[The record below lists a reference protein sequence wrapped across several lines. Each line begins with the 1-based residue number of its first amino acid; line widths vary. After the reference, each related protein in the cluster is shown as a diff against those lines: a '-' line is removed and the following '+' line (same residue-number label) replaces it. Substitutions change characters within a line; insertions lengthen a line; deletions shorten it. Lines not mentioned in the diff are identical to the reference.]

1 MRTVVAGLALLG
13 AACTGEMEDGALDG
27 GLGGG
32 NDAELVEGTA
42 IPTTATETIS
52 SETHAVG
59 DRLVVRVASDVSD
72 SAGTVVIPAGAEIGL
87 TISEMAP
94 AANKGGEGELT
105 FSVGDITING
115 ESHDIDARVAG
126 FAYEMK
132 GTGVGAEEV
141 GKTAVG
147 GVAGAIIGR
156 TVGGEKGTIPG
167 AIGGAAAGAAI
178 ADYTQD
184 RHIVIAA
191 GNRVSLVLTGT
202 FDG

>member
-1 MRTVVAGLALLG
+1 MRTAPFLTTLFLL
-13 AACTGEMEDGALDG
+13 AACTGEAGMDG
-27 GLGGG
+27 GPGGG
-32 NDAELVEGTA
+32 NDDAMLPEGTTIA
-42 IPTTATETIS
+42 ATATETIS

-72 SAGTVVIPAGAEIGL
+72 SSGTVVIPAGSEVAL
-87 TISEMAP
+87 TITAMAP
-94 AANKGGEGELT
+94 AANKGGEGTLT

-115 ESHDIDARVAG
+115 ESHGLDARVAG
-126 FAYEMK
+126 FAYDMK

-147 GVAGAIIGR
+147 GIAGAVIG
-156 TVGGEKGTIPG
+156 TAVGGDKGTVPG

-191 GNRVSLVLTGT
+191 GNQVTLELTGE
-202 FDG
+202 FEG